1 MNLDKRTVAIG
12 LAVLAILGGVYLLMF
27 RPVKITREQ
36 NNQARVARRQARV
49 QSRQRSS
56 ADAVCKRKQCED
68 VAAPNV
74 TLTPPTS
81 IFPQPPASEI
91 KPELTG
97 LLDRQEAPPAAYAG
111 TAVRGFVVKVNWSD
125 LQPTEGG
132 PLAANNAIDQAIAV
146 AHSIAA
152 THPGFG
158 IKLRVYGGVYAP
170 TWAKTL
176 GGAPV
181 QVTNPQS
188 AKSATIGRFWTDAYG
203 DAYADLQSKLAEK
216 YDSLPE
222 VREVVVSRCTTFFAE
237 PFIRN
242 KGSAETVSNL
252 FDAGYTTAAD
262 HVCHEKQLEAHRV
275 WQHTRS
281 DLELNPYQ
289 DIEQRGKASVDEGFT
304 ESMMQYCRAV
314 LGARCVLENN
324 SASDP
329 PKYPRMYSAMK
340 QLGNP
345 TSFQT
350 ATNAKVGDLF
360 TVLEWTVQQGANAVE
375 LPQGY
380 ESQPPD
386 RYAGISNRLAANPKG

>member
-1 MNLDKRTVAIG
+1 MKIDKRTVAIV
-12 LAVLAILGGVYLLMF
+12 AAFLAILGGLYLLMV
-27 RPVKITREQ
+27 RPVKVTRQ
-36 NNQARVARRQARV
+36 ANNPTRQARRQ
-49 QSRQRSS
+49 SRLQQRRSS
-56 ADAVCKRKQCED
+56 EAAVCRRKGCTD
-68 VAAPNV
+68 IVSPDV

-81 IFPQPPASEI
+81 IFPQPSLSSL
-91 KPELTG
+91 KPVLTG
-97 LLDRQEAPPAAYAG
+97 LLDRQGPPPAAYSG

-132 PLAANNAIDQAIAV
+132 PIASNNAIDQAIAQARLV
-146 AHSIAA
+146 AA
-152 THPGFG
+152 THAGFG
-158 IKLRVYGGVYAP
+158 LKLRVYGGVYAP

-188 AKSATIGRFWTDAYG
+188 GRSATVGRFWTDAYRN
-203 DAYADLQSKLAEK
+203 AYDDLQRKLADK
-216 YDSLPE
+216 YDTVPE

-242 KGSAETVSNL
+242 KGDAQTVANL
-252 FDAGYTTAAD
+252 FDAGFNTAAD
-262 HVCHEKQLEAHRV
+262 HQCHQQQLEAHQV

-289 DIEQRGKASVDEGFT
+289 DIEQKGRASVDEAFT

-329 PKYPRMYSAMK
+329 PKYPRMYTAMH
-340 QLGNP
+340 QLGGP
-345 TSFQT
+345 TAFQT
-350 ATNAKVGDLF
+350 ATGAKVGDLF
-360 TVLEWTVQQGANAVE
+360 TVLNWAVDQGAGSVE

-380 ESQPPD
+380 ADQPPD
-386 RYAGISNRLAANPKG
+386 RYADFSTRLAANQ

>member
-1 MNLDKRTVAIG
+1 MKLDKRTAAVG
-12 LAVLAILGGVYLLMF
+12 LAVLAILGGLYLLMF
-27 RPVKITREQ
+27 RPVKVTREQ
-36 NNQARVARRQARV
+36 NNQARQTRRQARI
-49 QSRQRSS
+49 QSRQQSS
-56 ADAVCKRKQCED
+56 ANAVCRRKSCED
-68 VAAPNV
+68 IASPNV

-81 IFPQPPASEI
+81 IFPQPPASQV

-97 LLDRQEAPPAAYAG
+97 LLDRQGAPQPAYAG

-125 LQPTEGG
+125 LQPTENG
-132 PLAANNAIDQAIAV
+132 PITSNNPIDQAV
-146 AHSIAA
+146 AAA
-152 THPGFG
+152 RSVAASHPGFG
-158 IKLRVYGGVYAP
+158 IKLRVYAGIYAP

-181 QVTNPQS
+181 TVTNPQTG
-188 AKSATIGRFWTDAYG
+188 KSATIGRFWTDAYG
-203 DAYADLQSKLAEK
+203 DAYDDLQHKLAEK
-216 YDSLPE
+216 YDTVPE

-262 HVCHEKQLEAHRV
+262 HTCHEKQLESHQV

-289 DIEQRGKASVDEGFT
+289 DIEQTGKASVDESFT

-314 LGARCVLENN
+314 LSIRCVLENN

-329 PKYPRMYSAMK
+329 PKYPRMYAVMK

-350 ATNAKVGDLF
+350 ATSAKVGDLF
-360 TVLEWTVQQGANAVE
+360 NVLEWAVQQGANAVE

-386 RYAGISNRLAANPKG
+386 RYADFSTRLAANPH